1 MKTAIIFTSKHGATE
16 KVANQLSKNIA
27 NAEVLNL
34 KEHKIINLSQYQNI
48 ILGSSIYA
56 GRISNTM
63 QKFIKTNTVELLQ
76 KNLALYICCMHE
88 AEAEKQFNAAF
99 PELLKSHSLSNQCIG
114 GEFNFEK
121 MNFFEKFLVKKIS
134 GVSQTT
140 ANFKQENINKIV
152 ESINNKI
159 KC

>member
-1 MKTAIIFTSKHGATE
+1 MKTVIIFTSKHGATE

-27 NAEVLNL
+27 NADVVNL
-34 KEHKIINLSQYQNI
+34 KEHKNINLSQYQNI

-56 GRISNTM
+56 GKISNAM

-76 KNLALYICCMHE
+76 KKLALFISCMHDT
-88 AEAEKQFNAAF
+88 EAEKQFNSAF
-99 PELLKSHSLSNQCIG
+99 PELLRSHSLSNQCVG
-114 GEFNFEK
+114 GEFNFEN

-140 ANFKQENINKIV
+140 TNFKLDKINHIV
-152 ESINNKI
+152 ESINLK
-159 KC
+159 